1 MSNGLRDLRQKQ
13 MLLQFSMTLF
23 YIHGNYEMRPTRVMQ
38 VDG

>member
-1 MSNGLRDLRQKQ
+1 MSNGLRDLRKKQ

-23 YIHGNYEMRPTRVMQ
+23 CIYGNYEMRPTRVMQ

>member
-1 MSNGLRDLRQKQ
+1 MSNELRYLCQKQ

-23 YIHGNYEMRPTRVMQ
+23 CILGNYEMRPTRVLQ